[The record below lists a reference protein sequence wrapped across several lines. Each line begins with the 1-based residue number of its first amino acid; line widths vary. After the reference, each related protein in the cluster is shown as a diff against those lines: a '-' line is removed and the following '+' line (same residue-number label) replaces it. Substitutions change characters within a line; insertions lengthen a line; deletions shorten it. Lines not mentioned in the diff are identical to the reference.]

1 MMRKSTKKT
10 KDLVHIALFAAL
22 TAVLSQISIP
32 LPSGIPVTLQ
42 TFAVAFAG
50 CFLGWKKGLAA
61 MAAYIALGAAGA
73 PVFASFTGGAY
84 KLVTVTGG
92 FIWGFIPLVALA
104 GAGAGESGRLGA
116 LFLAMCGLAACHM
129 IGVGQFALVT
139 GGSLKAAALTA
150 SVPYIVKDVFSVVA
164 AAEAARTIS
173 LRLGSRKYARVGAN
187 ILKFKKSA
195 NGGLYG

>member
-61 MAAYIALGAAGA
+61 IAAYIALGAAGA

-104 GAGAGESGRLGA
+104 GAGGGESART

-139 GGSLKAAALTA
+139 GGSLKAAALAA

-173 LRLGSRKYARVGAN
+173 LRLGSREHARAGAN